1 MYGQKGE
8 HNTDNTD
15 LVGDFVELLFKWSGL
30 WALLGGLEDLSESTV
45 FSNDES
51 EVSALTRSATGSGED
66 DWG

>member
-15 LVGDFVELLFKWSGL
+15 LVGDFVELLFKRSGL
-30 WALLGGLEDLSESTV
+30 WALLGGLD
-45 FSNDES
+45 DES
-51 EVSALTRSATGSGED
+51 DISALTSSATGSGED